1 MKRFMIG
8 LTIAAAL
15 APNTRADPVYA
26 VRPLDGYVCMNLNLS
41 EAQLLDFK
49 GPRIPILVAP
59 RPDAA
64 VGTLA
69 AAVVFAKAPPNVVD
83 GYTEVLQLTGKP
95 GWIETRMIVPY
106 HSVSNPYAHCT
117 PSLMSNGRIGIG

>member
-1 MKRFMIG
+1 MKRVIIG
-8 LTIAAAL
+8 LIAAAAL
-15 APNTRADPVYA
+15 APSSRAEPVYA

-69 AAVVFAKAPPNVVD
+69 AAVVFAKSPPHVVD
-83 GYTEVLQLTGKP
+83 GYTEVLQLTGKS

-106 HSVSNPYAHCT
+106 HSASNPYAHCT

>member
-1 MKRFMIG
+1 
-8 LTIAAAL
+8 
-15 APNTRADPVYA
+15 
-26 VRPLDGYVCMNLNLS
+26 
-41 EAQLLDFK
+41 
-49 GPRIPILVAP
+49 VAP
-59 RPDAA
+59 HPDAA

-69 AAVVFAKAPPNVVD
+69 AAVVFAKAPPHVVD

>member
-1 MKRFMIG
+1 MIRFIIG
-8 LTIAAAL
+8 LTIAASL
-15 APNTRADPVYA
+15 AQATRADPVYV

-69 AAVVFAKAPPNVVD
+69 AAVVFAKSPPHVVN

-95 GWIETRMIVPY
+95 GWIETSKIVPY
-106 HSVSNPYAHCT
+106 HSASNPYAHCT
-117 PSLMSNGRIGIG
+117 PSLMSNGRLGIG